1 VEQFVSEWT
10 EYIRGLLDSG
20 VAQPSAGI
28 GSRVGTFADGVAEY
42 RILAEGAAL
51 IDRSNR
57 ALLEIRGAD
66 RAGWLHNLTT
76 NAVKTMS
83 AGDGCYSFVTNIKGR
98 ILFDIEVS
106 IRTDSI
112 WISLEDRAC
121 APARAHFDKYIVVE
135 DVLIS
140 DRTSEFVRL
149 GLAGPLAKELL
160 IDLGMAQAE
169 SLSEYGMAE
178 YVLGDATVVAMRHD
192 FWGSFGLELLVP
204 ADQAVMVWKSLS
216 ESSRSHRAIPVG
228 DQALDIK
235 RIEAGCPI
243 YPHEINEEYLPAE
256 TRQTDRAVSYSKG
269 CYLGQE
275 VVERMR
281 SRDVVARQL
290 VGLVVE
296 DDALPG
302 VDAHLK
308 DGSGEVIGR
317 MTSVCRSIALDRVIG
332 LGYVKTALS
341 DAGTRLRVDGSDS
354 AVDVTVA
361 DLPFVQR
368 GEH

>member
-1 VEQFVSEWT
+1 MSEWT
-10 EYIRGLLDSG
+10 EYIRGLLESG
-20 VAQPSAGI
+20 AVRSSAGQ
-28 GSRVGTFADGVAEY
+28 GTRVGVFADGVAEY
-42 RILAEGAAL
+42 HTLAEGAAL

-66 RAGWLHNLTT
+66 RADWLHNLTT
-76 NAVKTMS
+76 NAVKNMS
-83 AGDGCYSFVTNIKGR
+83 TGDGCYSFVINMKGR

-106 IRTDSI
+106 MRADSI
-112 WISLEDRAC
+112 WISLEDRAL
-121 APARAHFDKYIVVE
+121 APARAHFDKYRVVE
-135 DVLIS
+135 DVVIT
-140 DRTSEFVRL
+140 DRTSELVRL
-149 GLAGPLAKELL
+149 GLAGPQAKELL
-160 IDLGMAQAE
+160 ADLGIGQAA
-169 SLSEYGMAE
+169 SLPAYGMAE
-178 YVLGDATVVAMRHD
+178 FALGDVTVVAMRHD
-192 FWGSFGLELLVP
+192 FCGSFGVELLVP
-204 ADQAVMVWKSLS
+204 ADQAVMIWKALS
-216 ESSRSHRAIPVG
+216 ESSRPQHAIPVG
-228 DQALDIK
+228 DQALEIM

-290 VGLVVE
+290 VGLEVE
-296 DDALPG
+296 GDALPG

-308 DGSGEVIGR
+308 DGSGEEVGR
-317 MTSVCRSIALDRVIG
+317 MTSACRSIALDRVIG

-341 DAGTRLRVDGSDS
+341 DVGTRLRVDGSDS